1 VTRGRRAGSGR
12 RGGARGAEGPTS
24 AIDERLVV
32 RLWRAQAF
40 ARDAL
45 RTLDG
50 RAVQIVYPGRPRPGG
65 GPDCQGA
72 LVAFD
77 GVLAR
82 GDVEL
87 HLRAG
92 DWARHG
98 HDRDPAYNATV
109 LHVVLWADSATPAR
123 RADGTLVPT
132 LALAPYLHADP
143 QVLAATLPADPP
155 PWPLSEQGPC
165 APDAA
170 QVAAQLD
177 AAGLARFAARQARYA
192 AELEERAV
200 ADLLLGGLVEAMGYG
215 VNREPARALAA
226 RLPAYA
232 PLRALV
238 RRCAEPPAE
247 GWQALLLGLA
257 GLLPAQRGAAPA
269 RPVERRWEALWPRL
283 RAVVGAPAL
292 AATAWHTAGLRP
304 VSHPARR
311 LEGVGV
317 LLGER
322 PLEALLGD
330 AARALLAEPPRR
342 AARTLARALVVPA
355 PGPAEPAR
363 LGPDRAADI
372 VVNVLL
378 PLLAAWGESLAHL
391 PLTAAAQACYRDHPP
406 LGDNERLRHMR
417 RQVLGRDDRAL
428 LATACRQQGLLHIY
442 AQTCEGRRCAAC
454 LVRPS
459 RAGAVPD
466 R

>member
-1 VTRGRRAGSGR
+1 MARGRRA
-12 RGGARGAEGPTS
+12 APEDAA
-24 AIDERLVV
+24 AIDERLVA

-65 GPDCQGA
+65 GPDYQGA
-72 LVAFD
+72 LVVID
-77 GVLAR
+77 HVLAR

-98 HDRDPAYNATV
+98 HDRDPAYNATL
-109 LHVVLWADSATPAR
+109 LHVVLWDDGAVPAR
-123 RADGTLVPT
+123 RADGALVPT
-132 LALAPYLHADP
+132 LALAPYLRADP
-143 QVLAATLPADPP
+143 TVLAATLPADAP
-155 PWPLSEQGPC
+155 PWPLSERGPC
-165 APDAA
+165 APDTA

-238 RRCAEPPAE
+238 RRCAESPAQ

-257 GLLPAQRGAAPA
+257 GLLPAQRGQAPA

-283 RAVVGAPAL
+283 AAVVGAPAL
-292 AATAWHTAGLRP
+292 AAAAWRTAGLRP

-311 LEGVGV
+311 LEGLGV

-330 AARALLAEPPRR
+330 AARALLVEPPRR
-342 AARTLARALVVPA
+342 AARTLAQSLVVPA
-355 PGPAEPAR
+355 PRAPAPAPAL

-378 PLLAAWGESLAHL
+378 PLLAAWGESLAHA
-391 PLTAAAQACYRDHPP
+391 PLAAAARACYLAHPP
-406 LGDNERLRHMR
+406 LSDNERLRHMR

-442 AQTCEGRRCAAC
+442 AQTCAWRRCSVC
-454 LVRPS
+454 LVRPP
-459 RAGAVPD
+459 RDGAAPD
-466 R
+466 P

>member
-1 VTRGRRAGSGR
+1 MRRRPREQRPAGQDTRA
-12 RGGARGAEGPTS
+12 AA

-40 ARDAL
+40 AREAL

-50 RAVQIVYPGRPRPGG
+50 RAVQVVYPGRPRPGG
-65 GPDCQGA
+65 GPDYQGA
-72 LVAFD
+72 LIAFD

-98 HDRDPAYNATV
+98 HDHDPAYNATV
-109 LHVVLWADSATPAR
+109 LHVVLWADGAAPAR
-123 RADGTLVPT
+123 RADGTLLPT
-132 LALAPYLHADP
+132 LALAPYLRADP
-143 QVLAATLPADPP
+143 AALGAILPADAP
-155 PWPLSEQGPC
+155 PWPLSERGPC
-165 APDAA
+165 APDTA
-170 QVAAQLD
+170 QLAAQLD

-192 AELEERAV
+192 AELEEHAV

-215 VNREPARALAA
+215 VNREPAQALAA

-238 RRCAEPPAE
+238 QRCAEPPAE

-269 RPVERRWEALWPRL
+269 RPVERRWEVLWPRL
-283 RAVVGAPAL
+283 AAVVGAPAL
-292 AATAWHTAGLRP
+292 AATAWRTAGLRP

-311 LEGVGV
+311 LAGLGV

-322 PLEALLGD
+322 PLAALLGD

-342 AARTLARALVVPA
+342 ATRTLAQALVVPA
-355 PGPAEPAR
+355 V

-378 PLLAAWGESLAHL
+378 PLLAAWGESLAHPAL
-391 PLTAAAQACYRDHPP
+391 AAAAQACYRAHPP
-406 LGDNERLRHMR
+406 LSDNERLRHMR
-417 RQVLGRDDRAL
+417 QQVLGRDDRAL
-428 LATACRQQGLLHIY
+428 FTTACRQQGLLHIY
-442 AQTCEGRRCAAC
+442 AQTCAGRRCAAC
-454 LVRPS
+454 LLGPARH
-459 RAGAVPD
+459 GTLPD
-466 R
+466 P